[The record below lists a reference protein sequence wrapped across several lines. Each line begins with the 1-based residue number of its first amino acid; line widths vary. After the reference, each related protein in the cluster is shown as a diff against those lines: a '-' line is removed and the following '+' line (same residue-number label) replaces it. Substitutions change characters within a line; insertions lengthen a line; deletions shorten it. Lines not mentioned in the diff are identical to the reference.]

1 MSGYTRLERT
11 VMDALARELHGQV
24 PDLAA
29 QFAASRP
36 TVRRNSGFGVFTEML
51 VPPERPVSGPTD
63 ELGTVHVM
71 VAGLPDPVAFRVRLR
86 NGRLLGLLGDSYGRD
101 TRAIDFAAVVFDQVF
116 TVDASGRSVPF
127 HIPDAAPLT
136 SAVSRSR
143 AVAAPATDAPTPVYI
158 PPRRQQVEQPAAPAV
173 PAPLPPSGEPV
184 ADLSAEERTTLR
196 VGLWAGLFAIGSVLV
211 LLFDAPIPFVLIAA
225 FVAGRFFQTDRGLDL
240 LRRTMASLQQ
250 ATRQEQA

>member
-11 VMDALARELHGQV
+11 VMDALARELRGQV

-51 VPPERPVSGPTD
+51 VPPERPVSGPTG

-71 VAGLPDPVAFRVRLR
+71 VAGLPEPVAFRVRLR

-101 TRAIDFAAVVFDQVF
+101 TRAVDFATVPFDQVF

-127 HIPDAAPLT
+127 HGPDAAPRT
-136 SAVSRSR
+136 SPAGRPR
-143 AVAAPATDAPTPVYI
+143 PVAAPTTDAPTPVYV
-158 PPRRQQVEQPAAPAV
+158 PPRRRQVEQPAAPAV
-173 PAPLPPSGEPV
+173 PAPLAPAGEPA

-211 LLFDAPIPFVLIAA
+211 LLFDAPIPFVFIAV

-240 LRRTMASLQQ
+240 LKRTMALLQQ
-250 ATRQEQA
+250 AAQREQA